1 MLKEAYDR
9 MIELNQ
15 EKTGKLFVENIL
27 EEDEKQRRL
36 DRIKKVAMAREAES
50 SFKR

>member
-1 MLKEAYDR
+1 

-15 EKTGKLFVENIL
+15 EKTGKLFVENII

-36 DRIKKVAMAREAES
+36 DRIKKIAMAREAES
-50 SFKR
+50 ALKR